1 MKQQINVCE
10 YADDVD
16 CLKPATYCGIISRS
30 AISMIDRGDGI
41 ELDYTRP
48 AISIETGI
56 GYACD
61 EHAVRLDPFPMSSGN
76 LIVQAPAMLVRLKQA
91 LEFVGLHTVNGAPNQ
106 VDVITD
112 PEQMRDL
119 IEAVIAAVERK

>member
-1 MKQQINVCE
+1 MAQQINNVTVCE

-76 LIVQAPAMLVRLKQA
+76 LIVQAPGMKEA
-91 LEFVGLHTVNGAPNQ
+91 LTDLLDWYDEWMESDEPEKL
-106 VDVITD
+106 DVENSMD
-112 PEQMRDL
+112 AARV
-119 IEAVIAAVERK
+119 VIAAAEGE